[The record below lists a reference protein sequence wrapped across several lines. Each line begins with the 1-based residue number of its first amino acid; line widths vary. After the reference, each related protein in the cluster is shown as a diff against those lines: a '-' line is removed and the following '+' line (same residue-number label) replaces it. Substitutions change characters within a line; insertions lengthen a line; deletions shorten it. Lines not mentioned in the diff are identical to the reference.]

1 MKANSET
8 HQPDPVQEKYLS
20 KEGRKFLIG
29 ADVIEHMI
37 PERHPMIMVDRVM
50 DYQSSPQRQLSA
62 ERYVSANEPVFVG
75 HFPDLKLWPGIHTIE
90 GLRQCCVLFDVI
102 RQLEEADILDE
113 LLALQG
119 YHMLQPQV
127 DKELCQRA
135 LDALARIRQLGQA
148 PLRLRVKLL
157 APVFAGCIIE
167 YQVLQ
172 NTPNMHSWSVQAE
185 VNGQRVAK
193 GEITCLP
200 FAG

>member
-1 MKANSET
+1 
-8 HQPDPVQEKYLS
+8 
-20 KEGRKFLIG
+20 
-29 ADVIEHMI
+29 
-37 PERHPMIMVDRVM
+37 
-50 DYQSSPQRQLSA
+50 
-62 ERYVSANEPVFVG
+62 
-75 HFPDLKLWPGIHTIE
+75 
-90 GLRQCCVLFDVI
+90 
-102 RQLEEADILDE
+102 
-113 LLALQG
+113 
-119 YHMLQPQV
+119 MLQPQV